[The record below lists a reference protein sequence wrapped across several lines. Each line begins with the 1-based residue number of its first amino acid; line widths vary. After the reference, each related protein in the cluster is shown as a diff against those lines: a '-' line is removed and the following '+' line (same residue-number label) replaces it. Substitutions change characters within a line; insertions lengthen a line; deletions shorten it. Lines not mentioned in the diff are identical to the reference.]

1 MKIPIEFVNAS
12 DSKFQTLLDDSA
24 EFSNFRRLN
33 VDLEVAK
40 SQNDTATTLLALT
53 SGLIRT
59 ASAYKEIL
67 KFEESFKKTTVEI
80 NTDLPPIPPKAG
92 ASIAN
97 LVWSRQSP

>member
-24 EFSNFRRLN
+24 KFPRNFRRLN

-53 SGLIRT
+53 SGLIRI
-59 ASAYKEIL
+59 ASAYG
-67 KFEESFKKTTVEI
+67 KFKV
-80 NTDLPPIPPKAG
+80 
-92 ASIAN
+92 
-97 LVWSRQSP
+97 

>member
-80 NTDLPPIPPKAG
+80 NTDLVVREYKLLEDFDVSALQTEI
-92 ASIAN
+92 
-97 LVWSRQSP
+97 